1 MSWLLPPLPPKFEA
15 ALRDVRA
22 KRPESRVAAAERLG
36 RADPEQRAEALA
48 GLRSLARDEHPS
60 VRATALAALGT
71 MIERGMLATEPDVDA
86 RGPAT
91 EPDVDIETLDLVLG
105 AFSDAAPE
113 VRELAA
119 LAAARIGGTRALA
132 ALREALRSPAPEVRF
147 QAADAIAELA
157 PERAARDLAPLLSDP
172 DPEVRGQ
179 AICGLAGLADP
190 GLSKHFAAALADASA
205 AVRLEAAL
213 ALAGRGDK
221 RGEPELLRAL
231 AAGERVI
238 EVARALSELP
248 STRAVEPL
256 ARVARSF
263 FTSPHVRAAV
273 GAALVLMGDLRGA
286 EALRRVLTGLRA
298 EARSYAVDL
307 VRETQARDL
316 VPELAR
322 LAVRPR
328 GADLLS
334 VVDALAA
341 FAGSAEPARAAL
353 SELAERPDEVGARA
367 RAALGG

>member
-15 ALRDVRA
+15 ALRDVQA

-71 MIERGMLATEPDVDA
+71 LIERRGPAAPDVDGRGPACEPDVDA
-86 RGPAT
+86 
-91 EPDVDIETLDLVLG
+91 ETLDLVLG

-132 ALREALRSPAPEVRF
+132 ALREALDSPAPEVRF
-147 QAADAIAELA
+147 QAAAAIAELT

-179 AICGLAGLADP
+179 VICGLAGLADP
-190 GLSKHFAAALADASA
+190 GFSKHFAAALADGSA

-322 LAVRPR
+322 LALRPR
-328 GADLLS
+328 GADLLT

-341 FAGSAEPARAAL
+341 FAGSGPARAAL
-353 SELAERPDEVGARA
+353 SELAARPDEVGARA
-367 RAALGG
+367 RAALGEA

>member
-22 KRPESRVAAAERLG
+22 RRPESRVAAAERLG
-36 RADPEQRAEALA
+36 RAEPEQREQALA
-48 GLRSLARDEHPS
+48 GLHSLARDEHPN
-60 VRATALAALGT
+60 VRAIAIAALGT
-71 MIERGMLATEPDVDA
+71 LVERG
-86 RGPAT
+86 GPAAAAQA
-91 EPDVDIETLDLVLG
+91 DGETLDLVLG
-105 AFSDAAPE
+105 AFRDASPE

-119 LAAARIGGTRALA
+119 LAAARIGGERALG
-132 ALREALRSPAPEVRF
+132 ALREALQSPSPELRF
-147 QAADAIAELA
+147 QAAAAIAELA

-179 AICGLAGLADP
+179 VICGLAGLDAAS
-190 GLSKHFAAALADASA
+190 LSQHFAAALADSSA

-221 RGEPELLRAL
+221 RAEPELLRAL

-238 EVARALSELP
+238 EVARALSGLP
-248 STRAVEPL
+248 SRHAVEPL

-316 VPELAR
+316 VPELLR

-328 GADLLS
+328 GADLLT
-334 VVDALAA
+334 VVDALAS

-353 SELAERPDEVGARA
+353 NELAERSDEVGARA
-367 RAALGG
+367 RAALRS

>member
-1 MSWLLPPLPPKFEA
+1 
-15 ALRDVRA
+15 V
-22 KRPESRVAAAERLG
+22 
-36 RADPEQRAEALA
+36 
-48 GLRSLARDEHPS
+48 
-60 VRATALAALGT
+60 
-71 MIERGMLATEPDVDA
+71 
-86 RGPAT
+86 
-91 EPDVDIETLDLVLG
+91 
-105 AFSDAAPE
+105 
-113 VRELAA
+113 
-119 LAAARIGGTRALA
+119 
-132 ALREALRSPAPEVRF
+132 
-147 QAADAIAELA
+147 
-157 PERAARDLAPLLSDP
+157 PLLSDS
-172 DPEVRGQ
+172 DAEVRGQ
-179 AICGLAGLADP
+179 VICGLAGLTDP
-190 GLSKHFAAALADASA
+190 QLSRHFAAALTDVSA
-205 AVRLEAAL
+205 EVRVEAAL
-213 ALAGRGDK
+213 ALAANGDK

-231 AAGERVI
+231 ASGERVI

-328 GADLLS
+328 GADLLT

-353 SELAERPDEVGARA
+353 SELAERSDEVGARA
-367 RAALGG
+367 RAALRG